1 MYIALCYVDVR
12 LGKLKKMM
20 LRDQKNISDNDIRIT
35 TWMPVVKPED
45 RFSTKGLRARPKM
58 GSM

>member
-1 MYIALCYVDVR
+1 MR

-45 RFSTKGLRARPKM
+45 RFSTKGLRARPEM